1 MFFLPDFDLCTGD
14 ALDSFSELELS
25 EEELEDRRVVRLVS
39 LFDDDD
45 DELVLSDRLNL
56 RRIYCQSKRKKFTR
70 DDLLDRKSVV

>member
-70 DDLLDRKSVV
+70 DDLFV